1 MTKRVQ
7 TPTPP
12 NEWCYQDQGENF
24 RYFTKRVLL
33 GKNEQPW
40 AECTDA
46 DKAAYEAAMAE
57 QHPEESP
64 EVEDDWVNDTGDP
77 ATDPILSPSILE
89 EGSV

>member
-46 DKAAYEAAMAE
+46 DKAAYERSVTETETTAE
-57 QHPEESP
+57 S
-64 EVEDDWVNDTGDP
+64 EVEPNE
-77 ATDPILSPSILE
+77 AE
-89 EGSV
+89 EGTSL

>member
-12 NEWCYQDQGENF
+12 NEWCYQDQGEDF

-40 AECTDA
+40 SECTDEEKTA
-46 DKAAYEAAMAE
+46 WEQAQSGTPDSEEAT
-57 QHPEESP
+57 
-64 EVEDDWVNDTGDP
+64 EVPTDTTEVP
-77 ATDPILSPSILE
+77 TDTTQVAE
-89 EGSV
+89 EGLGV

>member
-46 DKAAYEAAMAE
+46 DKAAYEAEQSALRSATEANSLAE
-57 QHPEESP
+57 SET
-64 EVEDDWVNDTGDP
+64 DTM
-77 ATDPILSPSILE
+77 